1 MDLVHCAKL
10 GCHEDEFSLTA
21 WDCSAKRLLPL
32 PGCFQLD
39 GSSCAQCSPGFV
51 EVAGEGRCEACVD
64 TPGWTNLDGENCIQA
79 VCSDTAYYG
88 LSSKQACCGCG
99 GGQRAATP
107 FTYYVAPTVLYATS
121 ITGFPVPRTAIHY
134 TINEDCKLLEHG
146 LAIDGDTCPCGAV
159 MTVCFALK
167 LIASRVLLF
176 R

>member
-1 MDLVHCAKL
+1 MRSWGATKTK
-10 GCHEDEFSLTA
+10 FSLTA

-39 GSSCAQCSPGFV
+39 GSSCAQCSPALWKLPAKG
-51 EVAGEGRCEACVD
+51 VARPVWTLQAGRTWTARTASKQSVVTPRTMVSLPNKLAAGAVVD
-64 TPGWTNLDGENCIQA
+64 SGPPRLHLLCCADGTLCNLDHW
-79 VCSDTAYYG
+79 
-88 LSSKQACCGCG
+88 
-99 GGQRAATP
+99 
-107 FTYYVAPTVLYATS
+107 
-121 ITGFPVPRTAIHY
+121 FPVPRTAIHY

-167 LIASRVLLF
+167 LIAGSVLLF

>member
-167 LIASRVLLF
+167 LIAGSVLLF